1 MPITVNGTVQLLS
14 TKNLYSILVLP
25 AQKFPR
31 NWVTQRFV
39 NAVLRIFS
47 LGWKVGD
54 GERGEWVVTSEGGR
68 GVPGGR
74 RTGRENRASDILSWG
89 LGGTMIV

>member
-1 MPITVNGTVQLLS
+1 MG
-14 TKNLYSILVLP
+14 
-25 AQKFPR
+25 
-31 NWVTQRFV
+31 
-39 NAVLRIFS
+39 
-47 LGWKVGD
+47 G
-54 GERGEWVVTSEGGR
+54 GERGEWVVTSVGGR